1 VIRLVRPADKSA
13 GKDRMS
19 SAVSERETPTAIPPA
34 TVAVRAESAAGV
46 IDDAAEPGRLFDKR
60 RLLLLVRT
68 GLTLAIGYLLIFSDK
83 SPSPAPT
90 NIIFVVSYLAS
101 NIIIAL
107 LPDRIL
113 ARAGFDIAL
122 ILADTAAISFAL
134 LLIPDADTDV
144 FVFYFTIILLASISD
159 RLLLS
164 LLAPVVT
171 SGAYLAFLLS
181 RHGLSDVL
189 QPAILLRLPFFLL
202 TGTFYAFFVDRVRR
216 GQMAVVAAK
225 QRVEARTELLSM
237 ITHDLKQPLWV
248 ATQSAALLYDRLRGD
263 TGSTRELAAQVSMS
277 LKRMESLTL
286 NFLDLNRM
294 EMRGLHV
301 TPRRTPL
308 NRIVEDLLD
317 AYRPAFDVHNLRA
330 TIELAPG
337 LPPAWIDAMQAERC
351 LSNLLD
357 NAIKYTPAGGTITCR
372 TAGDGQWLTVTIGDS
387 GPGISAERAGTLFAR
402 FQDGVNTAGRPSTG
416 LGLHI
421 ARALAES
428 LGGDIALDRD
438 QPQGAWF
445 RIRLPAAPEAAA
457 KPALQQCV
465 A

>member
-1 VIRLVRPADKSA
+1 
-13 GKDRMS
+13 
-19 SAVSERETPTAIPPA
+19 
-34 TVAVRAESAAGV
+34 VRAESTAGV

-83 SPSPAPT
+83 SPTPAPT

-144 FVFYFTIILLASISD
+144 CVFYFTIILLASISD
-159 RLLLS
+159 RLMLS

-171 SGAYLAFLLS
+171 SGAYLAFLLL

-237 ITHDLKQPLWV
+237 ITHDLKQPLWGRHAIGCAAV
-248 ATQSAALLYDRLRGD
+248 RPAARRDRIDTRAGRAGIDEPEAHGIADAELPRSQSHGDARPARDAAPHAAQPHRRGSGRCLPPGLD
-263 TGSTRELAAQVSMS
+263 VHTRAPPSSSRPACHRRGSTRCRPNAVSP
-277 LKRMESLTL
+277 TCTT
-286 NFLDLNRM
+286 
-294 EMRGLHV
+294 
-301 TPRRTPL
+301 TPSSTRR
-308 NRIVEDLLD
+308 
-317 AYRPAFDVHNLRA
+317 
-330 TIELAPG
+330 
-337 LPPAWIDAMQAERC
+337 
-351 LSNLLD
+351 
-357 NAIKYTPAGGTITCR
+357 
-372 TAGDGQWLTVTIGDS
+372 
-387 GPGISAERAGTLFAR
+387 
-402 FQDGVNTAGRPSTG
+402 
-416 LGLHI
+416 
-421 ARALAES
+421 
-428 LGGDIALDRD
+428 
-438 QPQGAWF
+438 
-445 RIRLPAAPEAAA
+445 PAAPSPAAP
-457 KPALQQCV
+457 PAMV
-465 A
+465 SG